1 MSWLVSSIVLIADL
15 ARTRAVGTCRA
26 VSAFP
31 QMVHRA
37 TQLLTD
43 AGTWL
48 ARPVVFLFVLA
59 YVAIWLI
66 FDRQSFNWHEVLTLA
81 TLCMTLFIQR
91 SEHRDMQ
98 AVHAKLDEL
107 LRVHDDARELSR
119 LDDKEPEQVE
129 AFREEAQ
136 RKK

>member
-1 MSWLVSSIVLIADL
+1 
-15 ARTRAVGTCRA
+15 
-26 VSAFP
+26 
-31 QMVHRA
+31 MVYRV
-37 TQLLTD
+37 TQLLTE

-48 ARPVVFLFVLA
+48 ARPVAFVFVLA

-66 FDRQSFNWHEVLTLA
+66 FDRQSLNWHEVLTLA

-107 LRVHDDARELSR
+107 LRVNGEARELSR
-119 LDDKEPEQVE
+119 LDDKEPEQIE
-129 AFREEAQ
+129 AFREVHA
-136 RKK
+136 KK

>member
-1 MSWLVSSIVLIADL
+1 MHI
-15 ARTRAVGTCRA
+15 GTFA
-26 VSAFP
+26 QNPHFS
-31 QMVHRA
+31 QMVRRA

-48 ARPVVFLFVLA
+48 ARPIAFLVVLA
-59 YVAIWLI
+59 FVAVWLV
-66 FDRQSFNWHEVLTLA
+66 FDRKSFNWHEVLTLA

-107 LRVHDDARELSR
+107 LRVHDEARELSR

-129 AFREEAQ
+129 AFRDKVQAKE
-136 RKK
+136 

>member
-1 MSWLVSSIVLIADL
+1 VLIRSPRAAPRQ
-15 ARTRAVGTCRA
+15 ARSRWNSKAA
-26 VSAFP
+26 PAFQEMVS
-31 QMVHRA
+31 RA

-48 ARPVVFLFVLA
+48 ARPIAFLFVLA

-66 FDRQSFNWHEVLTLA
+66 FDRQSLNWHEVLTLA

-107 LRVHDDARELSR
+107 LRVNGEARELSR

-129 AFREEAQ
+129 AFREGQA
-136 RKK
+136 KS